1 MNTYE
6 PKNGVTLIETLIV
19 VAVIAMLASVVIAIA
34 AHIDNKSKDKDLQN
48 AFAVLESALHEYY
61 AYWKNFPDP
70 SKPPYLTHSAA
81 LYGQLQATPGSRQIL
96 QNIDDSLIK
105 NNPMGVDMLELYD
118 PWGTILDYRYVPGD
132 TFPEL
137 ISAGRDRM
145 FATGDDVSSKK

>member
-1 MNTYE
+1 MNTRE

-19 VAVIAMLASVVIAIA
+19 VAVIALLASVVIAIA
-34 AHIDNKSKDKDLQN
+34 ARIDNQDKEKGLQN

-61 AYWKNFPDP
+61 AYWKNFPHP
-70 SKPPYLTHSAA
+70 NKPPYLTHSAA

-105 NNPMGVDMLELYD
+105 NNPLGVDMQELYD

-132 TFPEL
+132 TFPEI
-137 ISAGRDRM
+137 ISAGPDRI
-145 FATGDDVSSKK
+145 FGTGDDISSKK